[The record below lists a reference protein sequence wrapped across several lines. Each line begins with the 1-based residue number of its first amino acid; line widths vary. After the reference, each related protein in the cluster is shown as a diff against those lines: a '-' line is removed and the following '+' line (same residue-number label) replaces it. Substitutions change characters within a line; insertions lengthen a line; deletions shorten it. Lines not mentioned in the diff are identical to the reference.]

1 MEEKTKQHVILLVDD
16 EPNVLA
22 ALQRVLHKEP
32 YEVLTANS
40 GTEALILLAERE
52 VDLVVADQDMPI
64 LTGTM
69 FLAEVRRKYP
79 ETVRYILTG
88 KASLEVAVDAI
99 NAGEVARFLM
109 KPIDEN
115 EFRLVIREGL
125 RQKDLMAEVRRLL
138 QVTRLQSAVLDQLES
153 EHPEIIGLV
162 RELSEEQ
169 QLGHDVD
176 KLIKAIQDEL
186 GRADHYPWL
195 PGRRLR

>member
-1 MEEKTKQHVILLVDD
+1 LEEKTKQHVILLVDD
-16 EPNVLA
+16 APNVLA

-40 GTEALILLAERE
+40 GTEALILLAGRE

-109 KPIDEN
+109 KPIDEP

-138 QVTRLQSAVLDQLES
+138 QVTRMQSAVLDQLES

-186 GRADHYPWL
+186 GHADHYPWL

>member
-16 EPNVLA
+16 EPNVLS

-52 VDLVVADQDMPI
+52 VDLIVADQDMPI

-162 RELSEEQ
+162 RELSEEKQ
-169 QLGHDVD
+169 PGFDVE

-195 PGRRLR
+195 PGRRIR